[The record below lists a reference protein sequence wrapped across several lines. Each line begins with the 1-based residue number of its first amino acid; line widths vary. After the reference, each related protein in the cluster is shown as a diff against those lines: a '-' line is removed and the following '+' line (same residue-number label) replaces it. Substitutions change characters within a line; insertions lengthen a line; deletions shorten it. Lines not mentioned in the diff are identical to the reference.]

1 MVRRGACY
9 DCKNK
14 QQSGKG
20 APTVGNDD
28 ADGKLGGDAQR
39 ALYLFLEGL
48 LANHV
53 REAQVAADTGDC
65 RRVWECHQQAQ
76 SLLDSLMRTHMEIS
90 AQATPWHPVRPR
102 ACQP

>member
-1 MVRRGACY
+1 
-9 DCKNK
+9 
-14 QQSGKG
+14 
-20 APTVGNDD
+20 VGNDD

-90 AQATPWHPVRPR
+90 ATVPQWR
-102 ACQP
+102 AARSSAPPQHGR